1 MVIVIDCNILVMCL
15 TSRSPYHLV
24 FQSLVKRK
32 FDLAITEEILL
43 EYEGII
49 QLKYGVRTSGS
60 FISLLREL
68 PNVHYTNTYF
78 KWNLI
83 AADPEDNK
91 YVDCAIASR
100 AAFIVTEDRH
110 FSVLASIQFP
120 SVSVLSLDGFMN
132 LLEEGNR

>member
-1 MVIVIDCNILVMCL
+1 MCL

-32 FDLAITEEILL
+32 FDLAVTEEILL
-43 EYEGII
+43 EYEEII

-68 PNVHYTNTYF
+68 PNVHYANTYF